1 MLRKGESLMQKL
13 WQDLRYA
20 LRMLLKKRGFAAVA
34 LLALALGI
42 GANTAIFSVVN
53 SVLLRPLPYRD
64 PQRLVMIWEN
74 YQQRGGP
81 EREWASP
88 ADFKD
93 FRDQAQSFEHVT
105 ALLGWQPTLTGQDE
119 PEDLQGAA
127 VSHDTFAMF
136 GVEPALGRG
145 FAADEDRAG
154 AERVVVLSHRL
165 WQRRF
170 GADPTIVGKSLTLS
184 GESYTVIGV
193 MPHGFSFPILPDTE
207 VWRAADPLLAAN
219 PGCDRGCVILRL
231 MAKLKPS
238 VAIDAARAEMDG
250 LTRQIAERYPESNKG
265 VGATLVPLQE
275 QLVGDVRPAMLVLL
289 GAVALV
295 LLIACANVAN
305 LLLARA
311 AAREKEVAIRAA
323 LGASRGRLIRQHL
336 TESLVLAVIG
346 GALGLLLAFWL
357 VDLLVSFAPKGT
369 PRVEE
374 IAVDPS
380 VLAFTFGIAVLTGV
394 VFGLAPA
401 MLSSRTNFNSAL
413 KEGGRDS
420 SATSRGARVRSL
432 LVVSE
437 VALALMLLVGAGLLI
452 KSFVNLQRVDP
463 GFNPKSVL
471 RVDVG
476 LPRTRYPER
485 NQSAAFYKELL
496 DRIAVLPGVQSAGA
510 VSSLP
515 LSGGGTDSDFAIEGR
530 PPAEPGHPQVAW
542 YSSVTTGY
550 FRAMGIRLL
559 RGRELTEAD
568 NADGPRAVVISE
580 TMARRY
586 FPEED
591 PLGKRLVF
599 GGGKDLREI
608 VGVISDV
615 KFFGLNL
622 DARPSMYFPHAQNP
636 ARGMSLVVR
645 TQGDP
650 LTLAAA
656 IRGQVSELDRNLA
669 LSNVMTMEQLVGV
682 SLAEPRF
689 TLLLLGAFAA
699 VAMLLSAIGVYG
711 VVSYSVTQR
720 SHEIGVR
727 MALGAQM
734 SDVFKLVVG
743 QGMTLVLGG
752 MGIGLAA
759 AFALTRV
766 MESLLFG
773 VSATDVT
780 TFTLTS
786 LVLAGVALGAC
797 FVPARRATKVDP
809 MVALRHE

>member
-1 MLRKGESLMQKL
+1 MQAF
-13 WQDLRYA
+13 WQDLRYG
-20 LRMLLKKRGFAAVA
+20 LRMLYQNRGFTSVA

-42 GANTAIFSVVN
+42 GANSAIFSVVN

-64 PQRLVMIWEN
+64 PQRLIVIWEN

-88 ADFKD
+88 ADFRD
-93 FRDQAQSFEHVT
+93 FRDQAQSFEHIA
-105 ALLGWQPTLTGQDE
+105 ALLGWGPTLTGQDE

-127 VSHDTFAMF
+127 VSHDTFAML
-136 GVEPALGRG
+136 GVEPALGRS
-145 FAADEDRAG
+145 FRPDEDQAG
-154 AERVVVLSHRL
+154 AERVAVLSHNL

-170 GADPTIVGKSLTLS
+170 GSDPAIVGKNLTLG

-193 MPHGFSFPILPDTE
+193 MPRGFSFPILKDTE
-207 VWRAADPLLAAN
+207 IWRPITPALAAI
-219 PGCDRGCVILRL
+219 PGCDRGCVILRVI
-231 MAKLKPS
+231 AKLNPG
-238 VAIDAARAEMDG
+238 VTLEAARAEMTA
-250 LTRQIAERYPESNKG
+250 LTSRLAEQYPESNKG
-265 VGATLVPLQE
+265 VGAALVPLHE

-289 GAVALV
+289 GAVGLV

-311 AAREKEVAIRAA
+311 AARENEVAIRAA
-323 LGASRGRLIRQHL
+323 LGASRSRLIRQHL

-346 GALGLLLAFWL
+346 GAVGLLLAFWI
-357 VDLLVSFAPKGT
+357 VDLLVSFAPRGT
-369 PRVEE
+369 PRLDE
-374 IAVDPS
+374 IAIDPF
-380 VLAFTFGIAVLTGV
+380 VLAFTCGVTLFTGL

-401 MLSSRTNFNSAL
+401 LLSSRTNFNSAL
-413 KEGGRDS
+413 KEGGRDT
-420 SATSRGARVRSL
+420 SATSRGARVRSA

-437 VALALMLLVGAGLLI
+437 VALALMLLVGAALLI

-463 GFNPKSVL
+463 GFNPKDVV

-485 NQSAAFYKELL
+485 NQSATFYKQLL
-496 DRIAVLPGVQSAGA
+496 DRVAALPGVQSAGA

-515 LSGGGTDSDFAIEGR
+515 LSGGGTDSDFGIEGR
-530 PPAEPGHPQVAW
+530 PPAEPGQNPVAW
-542 YSSVTTGY
+542 YSSVTPGY

-559 RGRELTEAD
+559 RGREFTEAD
-568 NADGPRAVVISE
+568 NADAPKIVLISE

-586 FPEED
+586 FSEED
-591 PLGKRLVF
+591 PVGKRLVF
-599 GGGKDLREI
+599 GGASDLREI

-622 DARPSMYFPHAQNP
+622 DARPSMYFPHQQNP

-645 TQGDP
+645 TQGNP
-650 LTLAAA
+650 LTLATA
-656 IRGQVSELDRNLA
+656 IRGQVSALDRDLA
-669 LSNVMTMEQLVGV
+669 VSNVMTMEQLVGV

-689 TLLLLGAFAA
+689 VLLLLGAFAA

-734 SDVFKLVVG
+734 SDVLKLVVG

-752 MGIGLAA
+752 VGLGLIA
-759 AFALTRV
+759 AFALSRV

-773 VSATDVT
+773 VSATDGT
-780 TFTLTS
+780 TFAATS
-786 LVLAGVALGAC
+786 VILAGVALGAC

-809 MVALRHE
+809 MVALRYE